1 MEITI
6 TGGTGFLGKQLIASL
21 VSAQHSVRVL
31 GRSPKTGLTRA
42 AQVFLWDALQG
53 DPPPDSLAGATAVV
67 HLAGEPVAQR
77 WTPEA
82 KRRIRETR
90 IQGTRRLV
98 SAFSRMAKP
107 PSVLISASAIGFYGS
122 RGDEVLTE
130 SSGPATGFLAEV
142 CRDWEAEADRAEA
155 LGVRVVK
162 LRIGVVLGVG
172 GGALAQLLPP
182 FKMFIGGQVGSGEQW
197 MSWIHLDDVIGLIRF
212 AMETPSLEG
221 AVNATAPNPVRNAD
235 FTRVL
240 ARTLR
245 RPALFTVP
253 AKALTVLFGEMAEM
267 LLGSQRALPAAAERA
282 GYKFSYPDLGPALKN
297 LLS

>member
-1 MEITI
+1 
-6 TGGTGFLGKQLIASL
+6 
-21 VSAQHSVRVL
+21 
-31 GRSPKTGLTRA
+31 
-42 AQVFLWDALQG
+42 
-53 DPPPDSLAGATAVV
+53 
-67 HLAGEPVAQR
+67 
-77 WTPEA
+77 
-82 KRRIRETR
+82 
-90 IQGTRRLV
+90 
-98 SAFSRMAKP
+98 
-107 PSVLISASAIGFYGS
+107 
-122 RGDEVLTE
+122 
-130 SSGPATGFLAEV
+130 
-142 CRDWEAEADRAEA
+142 
-155 LGVRVVK
+155 
-162 LRIGVVLGVG
+162 
-172 GGALAQLLPP
+172 
-182 FKMFIGGQVGSGEQW
+182 VGSGEQW